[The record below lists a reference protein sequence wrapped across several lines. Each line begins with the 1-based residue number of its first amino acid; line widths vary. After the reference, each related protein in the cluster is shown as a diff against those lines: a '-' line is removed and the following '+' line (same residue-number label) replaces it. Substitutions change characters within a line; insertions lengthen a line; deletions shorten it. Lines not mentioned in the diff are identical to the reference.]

1 MRAYIFIIKEL
12 GLREAGIN
20 VTAPQDLLPDEELP
34 RMGDTPVGLITSGT
48 YSADAKR
55 PANEAFLAAWKREY
69 GDKSIPDFFSVA
81 AWAGMAAIYG
91 LVKETKG
98 NFTLARRERFCHH

>member
-1 MRAYIFIIKEL
+1 PYTTLFRSAKPEVVFIFVPAGTQATGMMKAIKDL
-12 GLREAGIN
+12 GLREAGVN

-34 RMGDTPVGLITSGT
+34 RMGDAPLGLITSGT

-69 GDKSIPDFFSVA
+69 GDKSIPDFFSVD
-81 AWAGMAAIYG
+81 
-91 LVKETKG
+91 
-98 NFTLARRERFCHH
+98 

>member
-1 MRAYIFIIKEL
+1 MPRPTVRLAPPLLDIAAAGAAIPRLSPYVVRISFTLWPAGTQATGMMKAIKDL

-34 RMGDTPVGLITSGT
+34 RMGDTPVGLITSST

-55 PANEAFLAAWKREY
+55 PANEAFLAA
-69 GDKSIPDFFSVA
+69 
-81 AWAGMAAIYG
+81 
-91 LVKETKG
+91 
-98 NFTLARRERFCHH
+98 